1 MAQLKERGHPDSPP
15 AMATDGK
22 GGYRDALI
30 ETWGQVPE
38 YGGHGRP
45 PTRKRWKHE

>member
-1 MAQLKERGHPDSPP
+1 
-15 AMATDGK
+15 MATDGK
-22 GGYRDALI
+22 GGYRDALL

-45 PTRKRWKHE
+45 ATRKQAQEDWHYLQLSNTDPATV